1 MNLIVLPAALAIGL
15 VLGLFGAGGGMA
27 TIPTIMAL
35 MDVGVKEAIAMS
47 LWVVAFVSLTA
58 AIHQRVWR
66 FIQIKMLMS
75 LAVSGML
82 GGAVGARIGM
92 HVPEIVQLLLLSLLI
107 FFVAWWIAG
116 VKLETKVGI
125 FRWIPALLVGFIIG
139 ILTGI
144 LGVGG
149 GFLLVP
155 ALIYLGIKDFPVAVG
170 HSLVLIT
177 LNATSSALT
186 YLGHLHFSIPATATI
201 SAIAA
206 IGAVLG
212 GILLKRLPT
221 QNLQRSFAI
230 LLCFLGIWMFWQS
243 AQIIGG

>member
-1 MNLIVLPAALAIGL
+1 MIFPAALVIGL

-27 TIPTIMAL
+27 TVPTIMAL

-66 FIQIKMLMS
+66 FIEVRMLTS
-75 LAVSGML
+75 LAVSGVV
-82 GGAVGARIGM
+82 GSAIGARIGM
-92 HVPEIVQLLLLSLLI
+92 YVPEIAQLLFLGVLI
-107 FFVAWWIAG
+107 FFVAWWIVG

-125 FRWIPALLVGFIIG
+125 FRWIPALLVGFVIG
-139 ILTGI
+139 ILTGV

-177 LNATSSALT
+177 LNATSGALAYIGQLQFPIASA
-186 YLGHLHFSIPATATI
+186 ATI

-206 IGAVLG
+206 VGAVLG
-212 GILLKRLPT
+212 GILLKRLPAEK
-221 QNLQRSFAI
+221 LQHAFAV
-230 LLCFLGIWMFWQS
+230 LLCFLGSWMFWQVAQFS
-243 AQIIGG
+243 AM